1 MLNSVLPQRRSGRLK
16 DFDYSSNGF
25 YFITLCCYKRFL
37 LFGEIVD
44 HQMQTNAIGSVV
56 ALQWQK
62 VPERFPAVELHPWVL
77 MPNHFHAIL
86 ALSHEPE
93 TQGTKLG
100 AVVGAF
106 KSLSQ
111 KAVRGTL
118 GQNAPQ
124 LWQRGYYD
132 HVIRNEE
139 AYQHIANYIQTNP
152 KSWQTDY
159 FNCSGR

>member
-1 MLNSVLPQRRSGRLK
+1 MLNSVLPQRRSLRLK
-16 DFDYSSNGF
+16 NFDYGSSGF
-25 YFITLCCYKRFL
+25 YFITLCCYKRRL

-44 HQMQTNAIGSVV
+44 YQMQTNSIGSLV

-62 VPERFPAVELHPWVL
+62 IPQRFPAVELHPWVL
-77 MPNHFHAIL
+77 MPNHLHAIL
-86 ALSHEPE
+86 ALSCDQE
-93 TQGTKLG
+93 TQHTKLG

-111 KAVRGTL
+111 KLVRGTL

-132 HVIRNEE
+132 HVIRTEE
-139 AYQHIANYIQTNP
+139 AYQHIASYVQTNP
-152 KSWQTDY
+152 QSWQTDY
-159 FNCSGR
+159 FNNSDR